1 MDRKIGIIG
10 ATGSVGTELIK
21 LMEEHNVVP
30 SSLRLFASEHSVGK
44 TLRLHGVDY
53 VVEALSEDKLCNLD
67 YAFFCSDA
75 EISRQYVPMAA
86 SYGVCCIDN
95 SSAFRTCPD
104 VPLIV
109 PEINAHAI
117 SRDAR
122 IIANPNCSTIIA
134 MMALA
139 PLHRAFTLSGFCVS
153 TYQAVSGMGN
163 QGIQALH
170 DDIDGQSEQAYNIFG
185 APIAYNAIPQI
196 GQFQESGYSS
206 EECKMLYES
215 RKILGNEHLRVSATC
230 VRIPVWRAH
239 AMSVIAQFVNPLTMS
254 HVIELLENTPGVQY
268 LHDPEYPTPLKQ
280 SKKNDIAVGRLRLDS
295 FLDNAL
301 SLWVVGD
308 QIRKG
313 AALNALQ
320 IMECCERK
328 FQAQ

>member
-10 ATGSVGTELIK
+10 ATGSVGTELIN
-21 LMEEHNVVP
+21 LLEEYNIVP
-30 SSLRLFASEHSVGK
+30 ANLRLFASEHSVGK
-44 TLRLHGVDY
+44 KIHFHGVDY
-53 VVEALSEDKLCNLD
+53 DVESLSEDKLYNLD

-75 EISRQYVPMAA
+75 EVSRQYVPIAA
-86 SYGVCCIDN
+86 SHGVCCIDN
-95 SSAFRTCPD
+95 SSAFRTRPD
-104 VPLIV
+104 IPLIV
-109 PEINAHAI
+109 PEINAYAI
-117 SRDAR
+117 SHNSK

-139 PLHRAFTLSGFCVS
+139 PLHRTFTLSGFCVS

-163 QGIQALH
+163 RGIQALR
-170 DDIDGQSEQAYNIFG
+170 DDIDGESEPAYNIFG

-196 GQFQESGYSS
+196 GMFQEHGYTS

-215 RKILGNEHLRVSATC
+215 RKILNDDQLRVSATC

-239 AMSVIAQFVNPLTMS
+239 AMSITAQFINPLTIS
-254 HVIELLENTPGVQY
+254 HAIEILENTPGVKY
-268 LHDPEYPTPLKQ
+268 FHDPEYPTPLKQ
-280 SKKNDIAVGRLRLDS
+280 SKKNDIAVGRLRLDT

-320 IMECCERK
+320 IMQCCERK
-328 FQAQ
+328 FQA